1 MSYTGK
7 TYQIP
12 CNKGGLSANKNIDLI
27 PPEAMVYPSRNINMI
42 QGGRSKRGGTDNVNS
57 SAISGTPRIYG
68 IYQFRLQNGNSFI
81 LTATGDGKIWKDYT
95 TDITIATG
103 LTIDKAVH
111 FVTFNN
117 LCIIFTGNNI
127 PQVWNGVAATTSNLT
142 LIPADWTGSSY
153 PKKAIKHGRGVSER
167 LWAIGCAN
175 NIFTVYASAQNT
187 GDGTT
192 EPDFSDANVK
202 TFFIETGDGFGL
214 IDAVEFGDRLVLFG
228 KKQSFIMD
236 DSSVTVANWGY
247 TQAQWEGGA
256 GSNRLV
262 LRLSNDIVCMTEDGD
277 IYAVASA
284 ESYGDYKLA
293 SLTRQSFIDAWIQ
306 EYVKLSAMADF
317 HMVFDPVL
325 RTIKIFI
332 VRNGMS
338 YVDTALVYFID
349 RGPEEGWII
358 HDNQS
363 YASGYKASSS
373 AVIRASA
380 GGNYQVYTGGWADGY
395 VWKLEQENKN
405 DNGNAFYAGF
415 KTARLNFDNSRI
427 TKRYDRGWLITRP
440 EGDYNLYI
448 NWWLDGVAQTQ
459 QSIALVGTGGLLDSF
474 ILDTSLLGGDELIDK
489 VFDLGN
495 IGKRIQFEIFNSTIN
510 QNFYVSQILID
521 HRMLGV
527 KPS

>member
-12 CNKGGLSANKNIDLI
+12 CSKGGLSANKNIDLI
-27 PPEAMVYPSRNINMI
+27 PPEAMVHPSRNINLI

-57 SAISGTPRIYG
+57 TAITDTPRIYG
-68 IYQFRLQNGNSFI
+68 VYQFRLQNGNSYI
-81 LTATGDGKIWKDYT
+81 LTATGDGKIQKNYST
-95 TDITIATG
+95 ELATG
-103 LTIDKAVH
+103 LTINQAVH

-117 LCIIFTGNNI
+117 LCIICTGNDV
-127 PQVWNGVAATTSNLT
+127 PQVWDGSAAATTALANV
-142 LIPADWTGSSY
+142 PADWTGASQ
-153 PKKAIKHGRGVSER
+153 PKKMIKHGRGVSER
-167 LWAIGCAN
+167 LWAIGCAS
-175 NIFTVYASAQNT
+175 NIFTVYASAQNA

-228 KKQSFIMD
+228 KKQSFIID
-236 DSSVTVANWGY
+236 DSSATVAEWGY
-247 TQAQWEGGA
+247 VQAQWEGGA
-256 GSNRLV
+256 GGNRLV

-293 SLTRQSFIDAWIQ
+293 SLTRQSFIDDWIQ

-325 RTIKIFI
+325 RAIKIFI

-338 YVDTALVYFID
+338 YVDTAMVYFID

-373 AVIRASA
+373 AVIRVGA
-380 GGNYQVYTGGWADGY
+380 GNYQVYTGGWADGY
-395 VWKLEQENKN
+395 VWKLEQTDRN
-405 DNGNAFYAGF
+405 DNGNAYYGGF
-415 KTARLNFDNSRI
+415 RTARLNFDNARI
-427 TKRYDRGWLITRP
+427 TKRYDRGWLIARP
-440 EGDYNLYI
+440 EGDYSLYI
-448 NWWLDGVAQTQ
+448 NWWIDGVVQTQ
-459 QSIALVGTGGLLDSF
+459 QSVSLVGTGGLLDSF
-474 ILDTSLLGGDELIDK
+474 VLDTSLLGGDELIDK
-489 VFDLGN
+489 PFDLGN
-495 IGKRIQFEIFNSTIN
+495 IGKRIQLEIFNSTVN
-510 QNFYVSQILID
+510 QDFYISQILID
-521 HRMLGV
+521 HRTLGV